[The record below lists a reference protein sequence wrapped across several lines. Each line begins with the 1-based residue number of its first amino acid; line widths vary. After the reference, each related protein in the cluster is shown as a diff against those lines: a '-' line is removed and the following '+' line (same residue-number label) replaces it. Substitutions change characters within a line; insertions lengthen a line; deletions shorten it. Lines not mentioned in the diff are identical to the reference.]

1 MQLIIITH
9 DEEFVNVM
17 KQSLSMQVGIVVV
30 EFKLSFRSSLPY
42 SFVIFFRNFV
52 SLINAKS
59 YYGIICRLMLQC
71 QRNIG

>member
-30 EFKLSFRSSLPY
+30 ELKLILSFLLSLPSSFIVY
-42 SFVIFFRNFV
+42 SEFCF
-52 SLINAKS
+52 INEMK
-59 YYGIICRLMLQC
+59 
-71 QRNIG
+71 NTTTV